1 MLPSQLANCFDANTK
16 EKEDFLPLDENS
28 SNFWGEIN
36 CCYYKHENSVFF
48 CYYDYMIERDDMFLL
63 ICLSGFHYFP
73 MTLHQ

>member
-28 SNFWGEIN
+28 SNFRGKIN

-48 CYYDYMIERDDMFLL
+48 VTMI
-63 ICLSGFHYFP
+63 
-73 MTLHQ
+73 T